1 LSANCFLSEEHA
13 VNFSFAKRETV
24 ILVLVLAVSLLVR
37 VLLFPLRGF
46 PTDTGDFIAWFNR
59 AVGVGIRPFYAPGFF
74 ADYPPF
80 NVYIFWAFGSLANAI
95 HLSMATMVKVVPNLF
110 DLATAALIYFFARKQ
125 ASFKIALLATAL
137 YAFNPAVIFNAA
149 VWGQYDAVYTFFLV
163 LSLML
168 ALKSK
173 PELSAISFALGI
185 LTKPQG
191 IALAP
196 LLILLIFKKDGL
208 KRLLTSVLAFAA
220 SFLVVVLPFEGISV
234 SFLTNIYS
242 SGYSYYNYGS
252 VNAFNLWGLLGL
264 TWVHDGALYIVGWV
278 LFGAFAAFTLYVV
291 HRRFR
296 VSGDYLAVFAAFM
309 LLFCFFMLPT
319 RIHERYMFPA
329 ISMLALMFP
338 LLKKTRL
345 MYVTLTVTLF
355 LNEFVVLNW
364 LNNGYPSDFPYDPVI
379 LAVSAINLLM
389 LVYASILMWYELKG
403 RGWLS
408 NQAATL
414 NQTPQSGEPK

>member
-1 LSANCFLSEEHA
+1 
-13 VNFSFAKRETV
+13 V
-24 ILVLVLAVSLLVR
+24 VLLLAVSLLVR
-37 VLLFPLRGF
+37 VLLFPLKGF
-46 PTDTGDFIAWFNR
+46 PTDTGDFISWFTT
-59 AVGVGIRPFYAPGFF
+59 ATQVGIRPFYSTPQFV
-74 ADYPPF
+74 DYPPF

-110 DLATAALIYFFARKQ
+110 DLATAGLIYVFARKQ

-137 YAFNPAVIFNAA
+137 YAFNPAVLFNAA
-149 VWGQYDAVYTFFLV
+149 IWGQYDAVYTFFLV

-168 ALKSK
+168 ALKNK
-173 PELSAISFALGI
+173 PELSAVSFALGI

-234 SFLTNIYS
+234 SFLTNLYS
-242 SGYSYYNYGS
+242 SGYNYYNYGS

-264 TWVHDGALYIVGWV
+264 TWVHDGVLYLVGWA
-278 LFGAFAAFTLYVV
+278 LFGVFAAFTLYVV
-291 HRRFR
+291 HKRFR

-345 MYVTLTVTLF
+345 LYITLTATLF
-355 LNEFVVLNW
+355 LNEFVILDW
-364 LNNGYPSDFPYDPVI
+364 LNNGYPPDFPYNPVI

-403 RGWLS
+403 KGWLR
-408 NQAATL
+408 AEPATL

>member
-1 LSANCFLSEEHA
+1 MGENA
-13 VNFSFAKRETV
+13 VNFTFAKRETI
-24 ILVLVLAVSLLVR
+24 ILTLVLAVSLLVR
-37 VLLFPLRGF
+37 VLLFPLKGYSI
-46 PTDTGDFIAWFNR
+46 DTNDFISWFGT
-59 AVGVGIRPFYAPGFF
+59 AASQGIRPFYSVAGF

-110 DLATAALIYFFARKQ
+110 DFATAGLIYFFARKQ

-173 PELSAISFALGI
+173 PEFSAISFALVI

-196 LLILLIFKKDGL
+196 LIILLIFKKNGL
-208 KRLLTSVLAFAA
+208 KRLLSSVLAFAA

-242 SGYSYYNYGS
+242 SGYNYYNYGS

-264 TWVHDGALYIVGWV
+264 SWVHDGVLYILGWA
-278 LFGAFAAFTLYVV
+278 LFGAFAAFTLYVL
-291 HRRFR
+291 HKRFR
-296 VSGDYLAVFAAFM
+296 VSGDYLAIFAAFM

-338 LLKKTRL
+338 MLKKTRL
-345 MYVTLTVTLF
+345 IYVTLTVTLF
-355 LNEFVVLNW
+355 LNEIVVLNW
-364 LNNGYPSDFPYDPVI
+364 LNTGYPF
-379 LAVSAINLLM
+379 
-389 LVYASILMWYELKG
+389 
-403 RGWLS
+403 
-408 NQAATL
+408 
-414 NQTPQSGEPK
+414 